1 MAGVCTPLFLNSTTI
16 LLLWRRA
23 RERER
28 RVLERGEF
36 EVPYEILITH
46 KTRSSSTASSLS
58 SSSVSTMAPPP
69 PPSARR
75 PAGGP
80 SPAVT
85 VPERGGRTRG
95 SSNYTRRETMCML
108 NTLRAILPIGPE
120 QWEQVV
126 HCHQEKWPAQL
137 RDRDSINRKYST
149 LHRKPIPTGDPNIS
163 PAVKLA
169 KEIKHFIGVKANFG
183 DGDHEFDLEEGY
195 KTNSEDNAST
205 STPPPLRQPSQT
217 QDTQLTEMSPTPTN
231 PSPTPQLAQ
240 YTQLSEYTQLT
251 GATQA
256 STLEPQQSMV
266 TPRQEQRSN
275 KRSYSSRTSSSRSN
289 SSTNNTDFASMFQMS
304 LQQQQAIAQ
313 QSFEQSMKQHERTMT
328 DIKDI
333 LASLAGAFARPPQKK
348 KKKRKKYEESDSD
361 SDDSSE

>member
-1 MAGVCTPLFLNSTTI
+1 
-16 LLLWRRA
+16 
-23 RERER
+23 
-28 RVLERGEF
+28 
-36 EVPYEILITH
+36 
-46 KTRSSSTASSLS
+46 
-58 SSSVSTMAPPP
+58 
-69 PPSARR
+69 
-75 PAGGP
+75 
-80 SPAVT
+80 
-85 VPERGGRTRG
+85 
-95 SSNYTRRETMCML
+95 ML

-126 HCHQEKWPAQL
+126 HCHEEKWPAQL

-149 LHRKPIPTGDPNIS
+149 LHRKSIPTGDPNIS

-183 DGDHEFDLEEGY
+183 DGEDEFDLEEGY

-217 QDTQLTEMSPTPTN
+217 QDTTQLTEMSPTQTN
-231 PSPTPQLAQ
+231 PLPTPQLAQ

-251 GATQA
+251 SATQA
-256 STLEPQQSMV
+256 STQEPQQSMV

-275 KRSYSSRTSSSRSN
+275 KRSYSSRTSSSN
-289 SSTNNTDFASMFQMS
+289 STNNTDFASMFQMS

-333 LASLAGAFARPPQKK
+333 IASLAGAFARPPQKK

>member
-1 MAGVCTPLFLNSTTI
+1 
-16 LLLWRRA
+16 
-23 RERER
+23 
-28 RVLERGEF
+28 
-36 EVPYEILITH
+36 
-46 KTRSSSTASSLS
+46 
-58 SSSVSTMAPPP
+58 
-69 PPSARR
+69 
-75 PAGGP
+75 
-80 SPAVT
+80 
-85 VPERGGRTRG
+85 
-95 SSNYTRRETMCML
+95 MCML

-126 HCHQEKWPAQL
+126 HRHEEKWPAQL

-149 LHRKPIPTGDPNIS
+149 LHRKSIPTGDPNIS

-183 DGDHEFDLEEGY
+183 DGEDEFDLEEGY

-205 STPPPLRQPSQT
+205 STPPPPLLRHQPSQT
-217 QDTQLTEMSPTPTN
+217 QDTTQLTEMSN

-256 STLEPQQSMV
+256 STTQEPQQSMV
-266 TPRQEQRSN
+266 TPRQKQRSN
-275 KRSYSSRTSSSRSN
+275 KRSYSSRTSSSNGS
-289 SSTNNTDFASMFQMS
+289 NTDFASMFQMS

-333 LASLAGAFARPPQKK
+333 LASLAGAFARPRQKK
-348 KKKRKKYEESDSD
+348 NKRKKYEESDSD
-361 SDDSSE
+361 SDDSE